1 MVATRTVANAP
12 KTTTFQFRINPE
24 IRERAE
30 SIYSDCGLT
39 LTDAINIFIQQSINV
54 EGLPFVVTQK
64 SKAVKFQQ
72 AVARL
77 MSEIDQGERS
87 VEEEGWVSEKDI
99 LAEFGS

>member
-1 MVATRTVANAP
+1 M
-12 KTTTFQFRINPE
+12 
-24 IRERAE
+24 
-30 SIYSDCGLT
+30 
-39 LTDAINIFIQQSINV
+39 V

-99 LAEFGS
+99 LAE

>member
-1 MVATRTVANAP
+1 MSD
-12 KTTTFQFRINPE
+12 INSHLVCDDGVL
-24 IRERAE
+24 AM
-30 SIYSDCGLT
+30 SICDLLHYCAYLLGG
-39 LTDAINIFIQQSINV
+39 FMV

-99 LAEFGS
+99 LAE